1 MFPIIIFTEEMAYA
15 VIGCLV
21 FILLDMFTGII
32 YAFKSNT
39 FSSSILREGF
49 FHKVA
54 LVVVM
59 VCAILIECLV
69 MHIPS
74 LGFSVPILVPAC
86 VIIILMEISSILEN
100 LVKINPEL
108 EGNDLLKLFASDK
121 KE

>member
-1 MFPIIIFTEEMAYA
+1 MELPIIFTEEMAYG
-15 VIGCLV
+15 VIGALI
-21 FILLDMFTGII
+21 FIILDMLTGII
-32 YAFKSNT
+32 YAFKSTT

-59 VCAILIECLV
+59 VCAILIECLILH
-69 MHIPS
+69 MPT

-86 VIIILMEISSILEN
+86 VIIIMMEISSIIEN
-100 LVKINPEL
+100 LVKINPNL
-108 EGNDLLKLFASDK
+108 ENNNLLKLFTNDK

>member
-1 MFPIIIFTEEMAYA
+1 MSPIIIFTEEMAYA

-21 FILLDMFTGII
+21 FILLDMLTGII
-32 YAFKSNT
+32 YAFKSKT

-74 LGFSVPILVPAC
+74 IGFSVPILVPAC
-86 VIIILMEISSILEN
+86 VIIIMMEISSIFEN
-100 LVKINPEL
+100 LVKINPVL
-108 EGNDLLKLFASDK
+108 ENNNLLKLFTNDK
-121 KE
+121 KD

>member
-1 MFPIIIFTEEMAYA
+1 MELPIIFTEEMAYG
-15 VIGCLV
+15 VIGALI
-21 FILLDMFTGII
+21 FIILDMLTGII
-32 YAFKSNT
+32 YAFKSTT

-59 VCAILIECLV
+59 VCAILIECLILH
-69 MHIPS
+69 MPT

-86 VIIILMEISSILEN
+86 VIIIMMEISSILEN
-100 LVKINPEL
+100 LVKINPNL
-108 EGNDLLKLFASDK
+108 ENNNLLKLFTNDK

>member
-1 MFPIIIFTEEMAYA
+1 MTPIIIFTEEMGYA
-15 VIGCLV
+15 IIGCLI
-21 FILLDMFTGII
+21 FILLDMLTGII

-86 VIIILMEISSILEN
+86 VIIILMEISSIIEN
-100 LVKINPEL
+100 LVKINPQLANNKLL
-108 EGNDLLKLFASDK
+108 EMFTTP